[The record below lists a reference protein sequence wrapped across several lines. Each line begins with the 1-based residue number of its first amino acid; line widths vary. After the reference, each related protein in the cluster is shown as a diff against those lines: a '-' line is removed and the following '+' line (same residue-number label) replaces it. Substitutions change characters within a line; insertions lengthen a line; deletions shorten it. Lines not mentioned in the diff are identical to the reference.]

1 MAAIKPLS
9 NALRC
14 FVRMYLIPWVNTLGV
29 RELFIFSQPISSQ
42 ITTFQSYFQRS
53 KSVDTPRP
61 GKVSAL

>member
-42 ITTFQSYFQRS
+42 ITTFQS
-53 KSVDTPRP
+53 
-61 GKVSAL
+61 